1 MALCRWKNVT
11 FYPGIYNNASSNARN
26 LNRSSSKQ
34 NNHIYAYDWKSLKL
48 SPDLKNL
55 CWSNITT
62 VNFKILAIIFQ
73 FNDSFSVNKIIG
85 NYAYQSK
92 QTPII
97 IAVILLNLSDK
108 NNLLIFDVIN
118 LVSNVAEQVPT
129 KLYLA
134 SGKR

>member
-1 MALCRWKNVT
+1 MT
-11 FYPGIYNNASSNARN
+11 
-26 LNRSSSKQ
+26 
-34 NNHIYAYDWKSLKL
+34 
-48 SPDLKNL
+48 
-55 CWSNITT
+55 
-62 VNFKILAIIFQ
+62 
-73 FNDSFSVNKIIG
+73 FSVNKIIS